1 MKISKFGGIIAAA
14 NEGIAQPLLQV
25 GNISIIRRIV
35 ISYQQAGVFPIVVIT
50 DENRDEVIRQLSGFG
65 VIFLNNQSG
74 VSTELMQVV
83 VTGLRYLYGKCDC
96 IVFTPVNV
104 PMFTPDT
111 LQQLLKQEGDVITPV
126 YHGKGGHPIVLDN
139 RIVPQILEYRGGG
152 GLREAVDVCGLQR
165 VRLIVEDKGVITNV
179 HNAEELQA
187 QLHAHNSAILRPVLH
202 MQLEQECGFF
212 SERVKLLLFL
222 LSDTHNMRL
231 SCQYAKIAGSKAW
244 DMINKLEQSLG
255 YQVVE
260 RQRGGKTGGGTVLTP
275 EAERF
280 LLEYQ
285 RFEENIR
292 HYAQEAYKK
301 QFICTKIIR

>member
-1 MKISKFGGIIAAA
+1 MKISKFGGVIAAA

-74 VSTELMQVV
+74 VSTELTQAV
-83 VTGLRYLYGKCDC
+83 VTGLRYLYGKCDR

-165 VRLIVEDKGVITNV
+165 VRLIVEDTVRLCAPSIRVQRSMQSISAK
-179 HNAEELQA
+179 L
-187 QLHAHNSAILRPVLH
+187 LHIRIVSRFFWQRMYRTISMAILKR
-202 MQLEQECGFF
+202 
-212 SERVKLLLFL
+212 
-222 LSDTHNMRL
+222 
-231 SCQYAKIAGSKAW
+231 
-244 DMINKLEQSLG
+244 
-255 YQVVE
+255 
-260 RQRGGKTGGGTVLTP
+260 TGML
-275 EAERF
+275 
-280 LLEYQ
+280 
-285 RFEENIR
+285 
-292 HYAQEAYKK
+292 
-301 QFICTKIIR
+301 